1 MKPAAPRSSGW
12 HQRVW
17 ALVEAIPPGRVMAYG
32 HVAAAL
38 GHPRMA
44 RQVGWALAALP
55 AGTAV
60 PWQRVLR
67 SSGSLAFAGSPERAM
82 RQRFLLEAEGV
93 VFDGD
98 RVDLAR
104 FGWRP

>member
-1 MKPAAPRSSGW
+1 MIGW
-12 HQRVW
+12 NQRVYD
-17 ALVEAIPPGRVMAYG
+17 LVTTIPAGRVMGYG

-38 GHPRMA
+38 GHPGMA

-55 AGTAV
+55 AGSAV

-82 RQRFLLEAEGV
+82 RQRLLLEAEGV
-93 VFDGD
+93 CFGRD
-98 RVDLAR
+98 RVDMAR
-104 FGWRP
+104 YGWRP